1 MNDKARQ
8 LLLRLIRDYGID
20 LAHDPQR
27 LNALFKD
34 YAQGQFKREIFLCV
48 QSAREGVVMDLL
60 NNQHLPLDALSAR
73 LVNQLQEDCGFDS
86 QAAEWAIETWLAALG
101 LSKQFSR
108 NKNHNPAPIAPVL
121 PTPPPIPLPP
131 ANPVVTGV
139 ASSQISRLTR
149 PHLVTS
155 DDDELSLLVGDSI
168 SWFKKMLGWQQH
180 YINNGDGTVTD
191 SRTDL
196 QWMRFSLGQFWN
208 GRTCEGR
215 AIECTL
221 QEALD
226 AIILLNSN
234 RNLNCGYSDWRSPT
248 WDELS
253 SIRGSSSEVI
263 DRKAFPNTPDSRF
276 WTISESTTPD
286 LTGSTEQR
294 FYTVNFNR
302 FNAHYAFGTALA
314 HDIKFTRPVR

>member
-1 MNDKARQ
+1 MNDQARQ

-48 QSAREGVVMDLL
+48 QSAREGVVIDLL

-73 LVNQLQEDCGFDS
+73 LVNQLQEDCGFDT
-86 QAAEWAIETWLAALG
+86 QAALWVIETWLAALG
-101 LSKQFSR
+101 LSNKFSR
-108 NKNHNPAPIAPVL
+108 KQAISSAPIPPPLPAPVPTLPSKPVI
-121 PTPPPIPLPP
+121 TD
-131 ANPVVTGV
+131 V
-139 ASSQISRLTR
+139 ASSQISRLTKS
-149 PHLVTS
+149 HLVSS
-155 DDDELSLLVGDSI
+155 DDDMFTLLIDDSI
-168 SWFKKMLGWQQH
+168 SFFKRLLGRQQH
-180 YINNGDGTVTD
+180 YTNNGDGTVTD
-191 SRTDL
+191 NRTGL
-196 QWMRFSLGQFWN
+196 QWMRFSLGQYWN

-221 QEALD
+221 QEAQD
-226 AIILLNSN
+226 AVILLNNN
-234 RNLNCGYSDWRSPT
+234 RNLNCGYSDWRIPT

-263 DRKAFPNTPDSRF
+263 DRKVFPNTPDSRF

-314 HDIKFTRPVR
+314 HDIKYSRLVR

>member
-1 MNDKARQ
+1 MNDQARQ

-20 LAHDPQR
+20 LAHDTQR
-27 LNALFKD
+27 LSALFKD

-48 QSAREGVVMDLL
+48 QAAREGVVIDLL

-86 QAAEWAIETWLAALG
+86 QAAQWAIESWLVALG
-101 LSKQFSR
+101 LTSKISR
-108 NKNHNPAPIAPVL
+108 KKPVNLTPVAPIVPAPTPVSK
-121 PTPPPIPLPP
+121 
-131 ANPVVTGV
+131 PVVTDIS
-139 ASSQISRLTR
+139 SSQIGRLTT
-149 PHLVTS
+149 PHLVSS
-155 DDDELSLLVGDSI
+155 DDDELTLLIDDSI
-168 SWFKKMLGWQQH
+168 SWFKKLIGCQQH
-180 YINNGDGTVTD
+180 YVNNGDGTVTD
-191 SRTDL
+191 SRTGL
-196 QWMRFSLGQFWN
+196 QWMRFSLGQYWN

-226 AIILLNSN
+226 AAILLNNN
-234 RNLNCGYSDWRSPT
+234 RNLNCGHSDWRIPT

-263 DRKAFPNTPDSRF
+263 DRKVFPNTPDSRF
-276 WTISESTTPD
+276 WTASESTTPD
-286 LTGSTEQR
+286 LTGSTEKR

-314 HDIKFTRPVR
+314 HDIKYARLVR